1 MSTSTIKA
9 RIQLDDHGVATV
21 RTLIAHPM
29 LIDRTDPKTGA
40 RLPAHFIEEVE
51 ITLNGIPA
59 ISLEWGRPSRPT
71 HWWPSNYTA
80 SSAATYWESAGKI
93 TRARLTP
100 ANFRS
105 YERPLFRE

>member
-9 RIQLDDHGVATV
+9 RIQLGDHGVATV

-40 RLPAHFIEEVE
+40 RLPAHFIEDVE

-59 ISLEWGRPSRPT
+59 ISLEWGQAVSTNPLVAFELHGVKRGDVLGIRWKDNQGKT
-71 HWWPSNYTA
+71 D
-80 SSAATYWESAGKI
+80 AGEF
-93 TRARLTP
+93 P
-100 ANFRS
+100 VV
-105 YERPLFRE
+105 